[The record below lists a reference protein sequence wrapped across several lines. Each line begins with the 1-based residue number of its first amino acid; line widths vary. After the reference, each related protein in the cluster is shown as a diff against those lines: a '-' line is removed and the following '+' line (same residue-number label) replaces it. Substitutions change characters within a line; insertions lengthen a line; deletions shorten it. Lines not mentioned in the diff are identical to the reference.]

1 MSYLGKDKGKVAG
14 PEGAVGGEGDD
25 RRGLK
30 GPSRAYMDL
39 GECFQVSFY
48 RDTPLKGG
56 GP

>member
-14 PEGAVGGEGDD
+14 PEGAVGGEGND

-30 GPSRAYMDL
+30 GPSRAYVDL
-39 GECFQVSFY
+39 GECFRVCFY